1 MFHLRKGEVG
11 YRSRLKRQ
19 YLIFTV
25 ILLVCVGIQLYVKQ
39 SFDER
44 IQRILTIS
52 MLVTALPAALML
64 ARLVSILKYKSLD
77 AAAYSEYAA
86 YEQNVSIL
94 YELLITST
102 DRILPMDVV
111 AVHPTGGI
119 YAYCSEAGIRVQKAE
134 DEINETLQ
142 GQNLN
147 FKMRISTDKKAF
159 DKRMKSLKP
168 AAEYEPNEKLEDVL
182 AVLKAMSI

>member
-44 IQRILTIS
+44 MQRILTIS

-77 AAAYSEYAA
+77 AATYSEYAA
-86 YEQNVSIL
+86 YERNVSIL

-102 DRILPMDVV
+102 DRILPMDVIV
-111 AVHPTGGI
+111 IHPTGGI
-119 YAYCSEAGIRVQKAE
+119 YAYCTEAGIRVQRAE
-134 DEINETLQ
+134 EEINETLR

-147 FKMRISTDKKAF
+147 FQVRISTDKKTF
-159 DKRMKSLKP
+159 DKRIRSLKP
-168 AAEYEPNEKLEDVL
+168 ASEYEANETLSDVI
-182 AVLKAMSI
+182 AVLKAMSM